1 MVTTEV
7 KVESYIDARKGRH
20 IRDVMGGPNRQIPPP
35 RNVEIRTLT
44 ANLEATRQPTVF
56 FRLYEV
62 PGVFLLLSIPIYCQ
76 ITTTKQSGCFVVIVV
91 MRVVIVVITVVMR
104 VVIVVMRVVI
114 VVIGGLL
121 SLLSRVVIVVIDRGQ
136 IARGRFVPV
145 LKKGGSPLTWPPIH
159 NPPAIREVLIYY
171 TMVEHGES
179 TQLATLSTN
188 QTSIDGRLALS
199 NLSQRRLIA
208 FAGS

>member
-62 PGVFLLLSIPIYCQ
+62 PGVFLPLSIPIYCQ

-121 SLLSRVVIVVIDRGQ
+121 SLLSRVVIVVI
-136 IARGRFVPV
+136 
-145 LKKGGSPLTWPPIH
+145 
-159 NPPAIREVLIYY
+159 
-171 TMVEHGES
+171 
-179 TQLATLSTN
+179 
-188 QTSIDGRLALS
+188 
-199 NLSQRRLIA
+199 
-208 FAGS
+208 AGSYRCYRPRTNRPRAVCPGAQKRGEPP

>member
-44 ANLEATRQPTVF
+44 ANLEATRQLAVF

-62 PGVFLLLSIPIYCQ
+62 PGVFPPLSIPIYCQ
-76 ITTTKQSGCFVVIVV
+76 ITTIKQRGCFVVI
-91 MRVVIVVITVVMR
+91 VVMR

-145 LKKGGSPLTWPPIH
+145 LKKGGSPPDLAP
-159 NPPAIREVLIYY
+159 NP
-171 TMVEHGES
+171 
-179 TQLATLSTN
+179 
-188 QTSIDGRLALS
+188 
-199 NLSQRRLIA
+199 
-208 FAGS
+208 

>member
-1 MVTTEV
+1 MTTEV

-62 PGVFLLLSIPIYCQ
+62 PGVFLPLSIPIYCQ
-76 ITTTKQSGCFVVIVV
+76 ITTIKQRGCFVVIVV

-114 VVIGGLL
+114 VVMRVVIVVIGGLL
-121 SLLSRVVIVVIDRGQ
+121 SLLSRVVIVVI
-136 IARGRFVPV
+136 
-145 LKKGGSPLTWPPIH
+145 
-159 NPPAIREVLIYY
+159 
-171 TMVEHGES
+171 
-179 TQLATLSTN
+179 
-188 QTSIDGRLALS
+188 
-199 NLSQRRLIA
+199 
-208 FAGS
+208 AGSYRCYRPRTNRPRAVCPGAQKRGEPP